1 MTGVAGL
8 FKKANQIAG
17 PGSAKSAGHPVQGS
31 LTGDSTPQVPRAT
44 GFKIGGS
51 GRPGPVEQGEVV
63 TPGGVQTP
71 VADAAS
77 PAKAS
82 PAAAKSFG
90 GFKIGGSNGVVT
102 TPPAK
107 QESAGTAETSPPVQ
121 AAQPSAPAPLPTPA
135 GPLPGETPASAPQRT
150 LPDDVSVEVKRFIAN
165 LDHLHTLAPEPELAT
180 SAIRSIMMELKS
192 QPQYMKHVSDSD
204 VSVMISMMRE
214 TMGLV
219 RVVKE
224 QKAAK
229 RTAKVKAGVQDVLDD
244 LADLNF

>member
-17 PGSAKSAGHPVQGS
+17 PVSAKSAGHPVQGS
-31 LTGDSTPQVPRAT
+31 LTSDSTPQVPRAT

-90 GFKIGGSNGVVT
+90 GFKIGGSNGASPT
-102 TPPAK
+102 SPAK
-107 QESAGTAETSPPVQ
+107 QELGVEAASSPGSVTDPT
-121 AAQPSAPAPLPTPA
+121 PAPLPTPA

-150 LPDDVSVEVKRFIAN
+150 LPDDVSAEVQRFIAN